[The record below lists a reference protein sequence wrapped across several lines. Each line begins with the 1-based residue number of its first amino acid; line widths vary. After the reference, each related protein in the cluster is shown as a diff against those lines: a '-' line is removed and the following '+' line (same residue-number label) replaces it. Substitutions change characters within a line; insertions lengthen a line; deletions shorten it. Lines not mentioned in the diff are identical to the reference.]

1 MLGGSGRVIGKQ
13 TTESRVSEAYSSS
26 ERNSRKNKISS
37 RQSFYHGLIAP
48 PPTRGVH
55 VKMCLPESLDD
66 PMNTTPRLRGHLYTC
81 AALTYT
87 IGVTTWNAGI
97 VCCSCIRLPPF
108 CFLYHLTAAV
118 PNNKSRVR
126 LFKVEFSEIRRPRA
140 IGGEKNPYTI
150 SFREKKTIEIDR
162 PQSGFQCRNSG
173 IGKAI
178 GLRWLSGPCQ
188 IDTQHIIP
196 YP

>member
-1 MLGGSGRVIGKQ
+1 
-13 TTESRVSEAYSSS
+13 
-26 ERNSRKNKISS
+26 
-37 RQSFYHGLIAP
+37 
-48 PPTRGVH
+48 
-55 VKMCLPESLDD
+55 
-66 PMNTTPRLRGHLYTC
+66 MNTTLRLRGHLYTC
-81 AALTYT
+81 VALTYT

-108 CFLYHLTAAV
+108 CFYTTW
-118 PNNKSRVR
+118 
-126 LFKVEFSEIRRPRA
+126 RRPCPITNCGYVYLRSNFLRFDA
-140 IGGEKNPYTI
+140 RERSGGEKNPYTI

-188 IDTQHIIP
+188 IDTQNIIP
-196 YP
+196 YPWPHTEHCRRSTVPFKIVDYKKKTGQAYSQGFLWGGSSIV